1 MKMQQNKLIM
11 IVKEYSFH
19 SWIFYYTP
27 PFGISLL
34 LVTYLK
40 KKKKQQKIS
49 LFLQNEHIIFI

>member
-34 LVTYLK
+34 SVTYLSK
-40 KKKKQQKIS
+40 KKKKLIFKKATKKSS
-49 LFLQNEHIIFI
+49 LFKF